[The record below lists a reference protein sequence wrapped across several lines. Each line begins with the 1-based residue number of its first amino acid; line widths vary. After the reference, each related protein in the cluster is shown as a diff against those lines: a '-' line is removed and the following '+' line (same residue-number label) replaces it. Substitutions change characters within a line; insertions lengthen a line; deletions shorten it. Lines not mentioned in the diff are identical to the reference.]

1 MLKPVPKKD
10 QPKVIVLSVLAA
22 GLVGGAAY
30 QFNSGDP
37 RIAEAAAKAASK
49 SDKGTLAATAT
60 PTVSASTR
68 TPSSGSAPV
77 AAGLVSPVGLGGIPL
92 SANMSMTRIVNEN
105 GNIYDL
111 GMVGPPTGGK
121 DPFLPKGGATAA
133 MTAAAMPKP
142 PAPPVPTPVPAAAP
156 PDFAAG
162 RLDNL
167 LNKAG
172 ITSGIPNSVSR
183 GGGVS
188 IAEVM
193 NDEGGNRNTA
203 NGFPAPSGGAAGAV
217 ALPPPP
223 PPAVMVT
230 GIVMGIAEPGSPAG
244 SSVAVVR
251 GADGGAAGGS
261 ERRFVRVGDSVGN
274 GFVVAQVKPGGIV
287 IKSGSRR
294 ITLRLGEKPAVLGA
308 VAAAVPISPV
318 PPAMGKDEPKN
329 TDKNTNDKNT
339 VFAPAASAFGTA
351 PSATSAPS
359 AGSPL
364 GENFRAK

>member
-10 QPKVIVLSVLAA
+10 QPKVVALSVLAV
-22 GLVGGAAY
+22 GLLGGAAY

-37 RIAEAAAKAASK
+37 RIAEAEAARAAAK
-49 SDKGTLAATAT
+49 SDKGTVASAPTAA
-60 PTVSASTR
+60 R

-77 AAGLVSPVGLGGIPL
+77 SAGLVSPAGLSSGGGNPV
-92 SANMSMTRIVNEN
+92 SANMSLTRIVNEN
-105 GNIYDL
+105 GAVYDL
-111 GMVGPPTGGK
+111 GAVGPPTGGK
-121 DPFLPKGGATAA
+121 DPFLPANGGVAVAVVT
-133 MTAAAMPKP
+133 P
-142 PAPPVPTPVPAAAP
+142 PAPVPAPTPVPAAAP

-188 IAEVM
+188 VAEVM

-203 NGFPAPSGGAAGAV
+203 NGFPASGGGAAGAV
-217 ALPPPP
+217 ALAPPPA
-223 PPAVMVT
+223 PAVMVT

-244 SSVAVVR
+244 ISVAVVR
-251 GADGGAAGGS
+251 GADGTAGS
-261 ERRFVRVGDSVGN
+261 ERRFVKVGDSVGN
-274 GFVVAQVKPGGIV
+274 GFVVAKVNSGGIV

-294 ITLRLGEKPAVLGA
+294 VTLRVGEKPAALLGTS
-308 VAAAVPISPV
+308 AAPV
-318 PPAMGKDEPKN
+318 SSAPQVMGKDEPKN

-339 VFAPAASAFGTA
+339 VFAPSASAFGA
-351 PSATSAPS
+351 ASSATSSAPS
-359 AGSPL
+359 AGSPV